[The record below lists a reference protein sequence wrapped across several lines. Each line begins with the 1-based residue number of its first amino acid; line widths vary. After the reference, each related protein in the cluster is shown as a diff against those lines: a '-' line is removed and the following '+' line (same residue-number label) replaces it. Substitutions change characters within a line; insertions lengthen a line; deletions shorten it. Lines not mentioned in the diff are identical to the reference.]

1 MTLDRYSRI
10 AKVLQQRQP
19 DLTVVADHVH
29 KGKNLSAI
37 VRTCDAVGVMTLHS
51 ATNDPT
57 FRAHKGTTV
66 GAHKWVDTRV
76 YGDISEPLLELKNNN
91 FQIVA
96 ADITDD
102 ALDYRQIDYTQPT
115 ALLLGAEI
123 DGISSKAKPYIDH
136 SITIPMLGMVQSLNV
151 SVASAII
158 LTEARRQREQAGF
171 YNDCRLDKTTYQTL
185 LFEWMQPVLAKYC
198 QKHGLA
204 YPQLDDEGDIADPS
218 WHQRAK
224 EFGDI

>member
-29 KGKNLSAI
+29 KGKNLSSI
-37 VRTCDAVGVMTLHS
+37 VLTCDAVGVMTLHS

-96 ADITDD
+96 CRYYRRCFRLSADR
-102 ALDYRQIDYTQPT
+102 LHQPT

-123 DGISSKAKPYIDH
+123 DGISSKQNPIL
-136 SITIPMLGMVQSLNV
+136 TIQSL
-151 SVASAII
+151 
-158 LTEARRQREQAGF
+158 
-171 YNDCRLDKTTYQTL
+171 YQ
-185 LFEWMQPVLAKYC
+185 C
-198 QKHGLA
+198 
-204 YPQLDDEGDIADPS
+204 
-218 WHQRAK
+218 
-224 EFGDI
+224 